1 MDFSYL
7 NSLMPPIVV
16 SIYCY
21 ICLTVHIFWALF
33 RALIDM

>member
-16 SIYCY
+16 SLLYMFKGTY
-21 ICLTVHIFWALF
+21 ILGSI
-33 RALIDM
+33 